1 MSSSEIMLAGRYV
14 LLDRIGV
21 GGMGE
26 VWRVHDRIAN
36 ATVAAKILRPPIAAA
51 PAAEVR
57 FQREIHAMARLNH
70 PRVVPIMDAGR
81 DPSLGLFFVMEL
93 QPGVPLHDASHCWTS
108 WDELSSI
115 ADQVLETLGH
125 AHSQS
130 VIHRDIKPDNI
141 LVDTDGESML
151 LDFGVARMKDR
162 ARSGTSAYDL
172 LGTVDYAAPEQA
184 TGNRRRIGPWTDIYC
199 FGIVLFELICGR
211 MPFWASSPVQALIMR
226 LDTGCP
232 PLEPRPGFET
242 PKGLWD
248 VLNKMLQPE
257 PLDRFRCTAEARAA
271 FATLINQP
279 REILTPALDGLEQ
292 LKDFPRKEQLTDNQV
307 SSQRRH
313 KQSLVNSSFSTA
325 LERPAP
331 KPPLRTT
338 TIVGRDRLLMDL
350 SKALGRWIANPGPG
364 ALVISGEQ
372 GSGKSRVLREI
383 VGPYLAQGELE
394 GHHHRWSYGSS
405 LREIA
410 LSITGALGLADETL
424 EEHIEWWLQGHHFTG
439 DRYRELLDWLTAEDS
454 TLAADGE
461 GGIMGTFL
469 EGCCARKPFLLAIDS
484 VGVFDQDMIG
494 LITAIREQKLRV
506 IVFFTAAQIVW
517 DPKCK
522 EPSWFAG
529 AHRTLKPL
537 SEEQL
542 SRILDG
548 LVQITD
554 DLRTELI
561 EYADGNPERLLEGV
575 RAARRAGRVV
585 PSWPLWL
592 SAPKDWRPL
601 DSDFDDDEGL
611 NSMEMSVLAS
621 PDFNE

>member
-1 MSSSEIMLAGRYV
+1 MSSSEIMLARRYV

-26 VWRVHDRIAN
+26 VWRVHDQIAKT
-36 ATVAAKILRPPIAAA
+36 TVAAKILRPPIAAA

-70 PRVVPIMDAGR
+70 PRVVPIIDAGR
-81 DPSLGLFFVMEL
+81 DPVLGLFFVMEL
-93 QPGVPLHDASHCWTS
+93 LPGVPLHDASHSWTS
-108 WDELSSI
+108 WAQLGPV

-141 LVDTDGESML
+141 LVDADGESML

-226 LDTGCP
+226 LDSGCP
-232 PLEPRPGFET
+232 ALEPRPGFKT

-248 VLNKMLQPE
+248 VLNKMMQPE
-257 PLDRFRCTAEARAA
+257 PLDRFRCTADARAA
-271 FATLINQP
+271 FASLADRP
-279 REILTPALDGLEQ
+279 MEVLTIAVDGYDGTP
-292 LKDFPRKEQLTDNQV
+292 DFPRREQHTDNEV
-307 SSQRRH
+307 SSQIRH
-313 KQSLVNSSFSTA
+313 KRSLLNSSFSTA
-325 LERPAP
+325 PDRAAP

-338 TIVGRDRLLMDL
+338 TLVGRDRLLMDL
-350 SKALGRWIANPGPG
+350 SKALGRWVANPGPG
-364 ALVISGEQ
+364 ALVISGEK
-372 GSGKSRVLREI
+372 GSGKSRVLREV

-405 LREIA
+405 LKEVA
-410 LSITGALGLADETL
+410 LSISGALGLADETL
-424 EEHIEWWLQGHHFTG
+424 EEHIEWWLEGHHFTG
-439 DRYRELLDWLTAEDS
+439 EKYRDLLAWLTADDS

-461 GGIMGTFL
+461 EGIMGMFL
-469 EGCCARKPFLLAIDS
+469 GGCCAQKPFLLAIDS
-484 VGVFDQDMIG
+484 VGVFDKDMIG
-494 LITAIREQKLRV
+494 LISAIRDRKLKV
-506 IVFFTAAQIVW
+506 IVFFTAAEIVW
-517 DPKCK
+517 DHGCE
-522 EPSWFAG
+522 EPAWFAG
-529 AHRTLKPL
+529 AHRVLDPL
-537 SEEQL
+537 STEQL
-542 SRILDG
+542 NRVLDG
-548 LVQITD
+548 MVQVSD
-554 DLRTELI
+554 GLRQELI
-561 EYADGNPERLLEGV
+561 EYADGNPERLLDGV
-575 RAARRAGRVV
+575 QAARRSGQVV

-592 SAPKDWRPL
+592 TAPDSWRAL
-601 DSDFDDDEGL
+601 NVDCDEDEGL
-611 NSMEMSVLAS
+611 NSMELSVLAS
-621 PDFNE
+621 PDFET

>member
-1 MSSSEIMLAGRYV
+1 MSSSEIMLARRYV

-26 VWRVHDRIAN
+26 VWRVHDQIAKT
-36 ATVAAKILRPPIAAA
+36 TVAAKILRPPIAAA

-70 PRVVPIMDAGR
+70 PRVVPIIDAGR
-81 DPSLGLFFVMEL
+81 DPILGLFFVMEL
-93 QPGVPLHDASHCWTS
+93 LPGVPLHDASHCWTS
-108 WDELSSI
+108 WAELSSI

-141 LVDTDGESML
+141 LVDENGESML

-226 LDTGCP
+226 LDSGCP

-248 VLNKMLQPE
+248 VLNRMLQPE
-257 PLDRFRCTAEARAA
+257 PLDRFRCTADAREAFSALAGNPMEVLTAA
-271 FATLINQP
+271 VDGYKGISDLP
-279 REILTPALDGLEQ
+279 RREQ
-292 LKDFPRKEQLTDNQV
+292 HTDNQV

-313 KQSLVNSSFSTA
+313 KQSLLNSSFSIA
-325 LERPAP
+325 LDRAAP

-338 TIVGRDRLLMDL
+338 TLVGRDRLLMDL
-350 SKALGRWIANPGPG
+350 SKALGRWITNPGPG
-364 ALVISGEQ
+364 ALVISGEK
-372 GSGKSRVLREI
+372 GSGKSRVLREVI
-383 VGPYLAQGELE
+383 GPYLAQGELE

-405 LREIA
+405 MKEIA
-410 LSITGALGLADETL
+410 LSISGALGLADETL
-424 EEHIEWWLQGHHFTG
+424 EEHIEWWLEGHHFTG
-439 DRYRELLDWLTAEDS
+439 REYRDVLAWLTADDA
-454 TLAADGE
+454 TLSADGE
-461 GGIMGTFL
+461 EGIMGVFL
-469 EGCCARKPFLLAIDS
+469 EGCCAEKPFLLAIDS

-494 LITAIREQKLRV
+494 LISAIRNRKLKV
-506 IVFFTAAQIVW
+506 IVFFTAVEINWGQ
-517 DPKCK
+517 DCE
-522 EPSWFAG
+522 EPAWFTG
-529 AHRTLKPL
+529 AHRLLEPL
-537 SEEQL
+537 NTIQL
-542 SRILDG
+542 NRILDG
-548 LVQITD
+548 MVTVSD
-554 DLRTELI
+554 ELRGQLI
-561 EYADGNPERLLEGV
+561 EYADGNPERLLDGV
-575 RAARRAGRVV
+575 QAARRSGQVV

-592 SAPKDWRPL
+592 TAPDSWKPL
-601 DSDFDDDEGL
+601 GNDCEDDEGL
-611 NSMEMSVLAS
+611 NSMELSVLAS
-621 PDFNE
+621 PDFDV